1 MLLQHTKCRLLMAAF
16 GALLSSSAWS
26 ASLHVAPVS
35 LRLAPGQGAV
45 GITLS
50 NPSDEP
56 LVAQVRLFSW
66 SQDVNDDHLAAQQ
79 DLVVSPPITNIPAHS
94 EQTVRVVRP
103 GGGDTSKELTYRLLI
118 DELPNGA
125 DGANDAA
132 AVDIR
137 IRYSV
142 PLFVAPGAPASDASV
157 SWTLV
162 HHGNDWFVQAVN
174 RGGTHAQLSA
184 VKLTAA
190 DGHDVTVA
198 EGLLGYALAGS
209 TRQWR
214 VPASLDGV
222 ESLKISA
229 TINGHPMTASLDSPG
244 ADAVH

>member
-1 MLLQHTKCRLLMAAF
+1 MLLQHTRFRPFIAAIAAVF
-16 GALLSSSAWS
+16 SSSALS

-66 SQDVNDDHLAAQQ
+66 GQDVNDDHLAPQQ

-94 EQTVRVVRP
+94 EQTVRIVRP
-103 GGGDTSKELTYRLLI
+103 GGGATSKELTYRLLI
-118 DELPNGA
+118 DELPNSA
-125 DGANDAA
+125 DGAHDAA

-142 PLFVAPGAPASDASV
+142 PLFVAPATPASDASV
-157 SWTLV
+157 SWALV
-162 HHGNDWFVQAVN
+162 HHDNDWFVQAVN
-174 RGGTHAQLSA
+174 RGGMHAQLSA

-190 DGHDVTVA
+190 NGHDFTVA

-214 VPASLDGV
+214 VPTSLDGAD
-222 ESLKISA
+222 SLKITA